1 MSHQGKYAT
10 EQTQGRNKGRNKGHF
25 GLPIVKIALA
35 AAAPYPAPMPND
47 ILSRDDSERL
57 LVLLAYGL
65 FLIAPAG
72 GLTALIGV
80 VIAHVRLAHALGSI
94 HESHYRNQIRV
105 FWTMLISALV
115 MMTLFTMGMGFSF
128 FTMLWPFTP
137 TWSSPYAWP
146 FWPGAMVGAG
156 WAMALPLG
164 ALLSLLLVVWYYWRL
179 LRGFVRAL
187 DDKAY

>member
-1 MSHQGKYAT
+1 M
-10 EQTQGRNKGRNKGHF
+10 ND
-25 GLPIVKIALA
+25 
-35 AAAPYPAPMPND
+35 AP
-47 ILSRDDSERL
+47 SRPPGDNERL

-80 VIAHVRLAHALGSI
+80 IIAHVRLAHALGSI

-105 FWTMLISALV
+105 FWTMLICALV
-115 MMTLFTMGMGFSF
+115 MMSLFTMGMRFSIF
-128 FTMLWPFTP
+128 SLMWPFTP
-137 TWSSPYAWP
+137 GWP

-156 WAMALPLG
+156 WMMLLPLAG
-164 ALLSLLLVVWYYWRL
+164 FLSLLLVIWYYWRL

-187 DDKAY
+187 DDKPY